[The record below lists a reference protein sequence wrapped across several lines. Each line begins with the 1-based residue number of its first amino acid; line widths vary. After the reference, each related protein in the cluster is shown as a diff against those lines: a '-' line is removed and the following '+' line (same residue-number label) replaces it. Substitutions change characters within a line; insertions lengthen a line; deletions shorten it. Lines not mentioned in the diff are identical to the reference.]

1 MFGVGIPSLN
11 MVVINIF
18 KPTLAELS
26 GLGGGGGI
34 GGRMYGTGAGGGGG
48 GGGPPFL
55 SEIVYKGSFFL
66 YKSNGRVLIS

>member
-26 GLGGGGGI
+26 GLGGGGGVAI
-34 GGRMYGTGAGGGGG
+34 GGGREGMGGGGG
-48 GGGPPFL
+48 GVGGTTF
-55 SEIVYKGSFFL
+55 
-66 YKSNGRVLIS
+66 

>member
-26 GLGGGGGI
+26 GLGGGGG
-34 GGRMYGTGAGGGGG
+34 GGGGG
-48 GGGPPFL
+48 TK
-55 SEIVYKGSFFL
+55 KGVFC
-66 YKSNGRVLIS
+66 

>member
-34 GGRMYGTGAGGGGG
+34 GGRMYGTGAGGGGC
-48 GGGPPFL
+48 GGPPFDL
-55 SEIVYKGSFFL
+55 KLCTYNGSYLL
-66 YKSNGRVLIS
+66 YKRNGRCLRS

>member
-26 GLGGGGGI
+26 GLGGGGDGI
-34 GGRMYGTGAGGGGG
+34 GGRMYGIGRGVGGC
-48 GGGPPFL
+48 GGPPFDL
-55 SEIVYKGSFFL
+55 KLCIT
-66 YKSNGRVLIS
+66 VLICFTNVMAGV